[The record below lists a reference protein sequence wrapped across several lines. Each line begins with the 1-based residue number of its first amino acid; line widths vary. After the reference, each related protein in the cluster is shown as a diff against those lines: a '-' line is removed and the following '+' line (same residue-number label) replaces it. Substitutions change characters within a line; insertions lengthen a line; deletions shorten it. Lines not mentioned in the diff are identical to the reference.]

1 MTDNP
6 TEDEACEEEPQDET
20 AAALA
25 QQVDAACAEDEDKPS
40 DLEAELAA
48 EKDRLLRLQAEMQNL
63 RNRLSRE
70 IADERRYAPLPL
82 LRDLLL
88 VVDNIDRAVEAT
100 EQQGEAASLLEGF
113 KLVRQQL
120 ISILEQHN
128 CQPIEALGQPFDPQV
143 HEAILKQPSDEHPAD
158 HVSLVTQQ
166 GYQLHDRVVRP
177 SQVIVSAGPPKPKSE
192 E

>member
-1 MTDNP
+1 MAVNP
-6 TEDEACEEEPQDET
+6 TEDETGEKEPLDET
-20 AAALA
+20 AAAFA
-25 QQVDAACAEDEDKPS
+25 QQVDAACAEDEDKPG

-63 RNRLSRE
+63 RNRQSRE

-82 LRDLLL
+82 LRDLLP
-88 VVDNIDRAVEAT
+88 VVDNIDRAVEAA

-113 KLVRQQL
+113 KLVRQL
-120 ISILEQHN
+120 LVGILEQHD
-128 CQPIEALGQPFDPQV
+128 CQPIHALGEPFDPQV

-177 SQVIVSAGPPKPKSE
+177 SQVIVSAGPAEAEAE

>member
-1 MTDNP
+1 MAVNP
-6 TEDEACEEEPQDET
+6 TEDETGEEEHLDET
-20 AAALA
+20 AAAFA
-25 QQVDAACAEDEDKPS
+25 QQVDAACAKGEDNPT

-48 EKDRLLRLQAEMQNL
+48 EKDRLLRLRAEMQNL

-82 LRDLLL
+82 LRDLLP
-88 VVDNIDRAVEAT
+88 VVDNIDRAVEAA

-113 KLVRQQL
+113 KLVRQL
-120 ISILEQHN
+120 LVGILEQHA
-128 CQPIEALGQPFDPQV
+128 CQPIDALGQPFDPQV

-177 SQVIVSAGPPKPKSE
+177 SQVIVSAGPAKAEAE

>member
-1 MTDNP
+1 MKLRP
-6 TEDEACEEEPQDET
+6 TSKDSSASSDVLSRKRGP
-20 AAALA
+20 AAQLG
-25 QQVDAACAEDEDKPS
+25 
-40 DLEAELAA
+40 
-48 EKDRLLRLQAEMQNL
+48 R
-63 RNRLSRE
+63 RE

-82 LRDLLL
+82 LRDLLP
-88 VVDNIDRAVEAT
+88 VVDNIDRAVEAA

-113 KLVRQQL
+113 KLVRQL
-120 ISILEQHN
+120 LVGILEQHD
-128 CQPIEALGQPFDPQV
+128 CQPINALGEPFDPQV

-177 SQVIVSAGPPKPKSE
+177 SQVIVSAGPPKAESE

>member
-1 MTDNP
+1 MAVNP
-6 TEDEACEEEPQDET
+6 TEDETREEEPLDET
-20 AAALA
+20 AAAFA
-25 QQVDAACAEDEDKPS
+25 QQVDAACAEGEDKPS

-63 RNRLSRE
+63 RNRQSRE
-70 IADERRYAPLPL
+70 IADERRYAPMSL
-82 LRDLLL
+82 LRDLLP
-88 VVDNIDRAVEAT
+88 VVDNIDRAVEAA

-113 KLVRQQL
+113 KLVRQL
-120 ISILEQHN
+120 LVGILEQHD
-128 CQPIEALGQPFDPQV
+128 CQPIDALGEPFDPQV
-143 HEAILKQPSDEHPAD
+143 HEAILKQPSDEHPTD

-177 SQVIVSAGPPKPKSE
+177 SQVIVSAGPAEAEAE

>member
-1 MTDNP
+1 MAVNP
-6 TEDEACEEEPQDET
+6 TEDETGEEEPLDET
-20 AAALA
+20 AAAFA
-25 QQVDAACAEDEDKPS
+25 QQVDAACAEGEDKPS

-63 RNRLSRE
+63 RNRQSRE
-70 IADERRYAPLPL
+70 IADERRYAPMSL
-82 LRDLLL
+82 LRDLLP
-88 VVDNIDRAVEAT
+88 VVDNIDRAVEAA

-113 KLVRQQL
+113 KLVRQL
-120 ISILEQHN
+120 LVGILEQHD
-128 CQPIEALGQPFDPQV
+128 CQPIDALGEPFDPQV

-177 SQVIVSAGPPKPKSE
+177 SQVIVSAGPAEAEAE

>member
-1 MTDNP
+1 MAVNP
-6 TEDEACEEEPQDET
+6 TEDETGEEEPLDET
-20 AAALA
+20 AAAFA

-63 RNRLSRE
+63 RNRQSRE
-70 IADERRYAPLPL
+70 IADERRYAPMPL
-82 LRDLLL
+82 LRDLLP
-88 VVDNIDRAVEAT
+88 VVDNIDRAVEAA

-113 KLVRQQL
+113 KLVRQL
-120 ISILEQHN
+120 LVGILEQHD
-128 CQPIEALGQPFDPQV
+128 CQPINALGEPFDPQV

-177 SQVIVSAGPPKPKSE
+177 SQVIVSAGPAEAGAE